1 MYLVGNPKDIF
12 FRNFSRWMDG
22 ETLNMLTPKMVGNR
36 PNTYTYTKAIAEYL
50 LQVDLGS
57 LPVVIVR
64 PSIVGATYQEPV
76 KVSILFMLQLVGSTV
91 AQW

>member
-1 MYLVGNPKDIF
+1 
-12 FRNFSRWMDG
+12 MDG

-76 KVSILFMLQLVGSTV
+76 KVSVYVTVGHNFNHPLKRQLQLHQTTNS
-91 AQW
+91 